1 MKTQKKSGF
10 TLIEMLIVVAII
22 GILAALLS
30 GPLMRARRTAQ
41 LTGCTNN
48 LHQIGLTV
56 AAYTTQL
63 MPGSSLTFANMAEV
77 YKVFNGI
84 DVPPQIFHCPVD
96 QDATQVSVG
105 TLNVGRISY
114 DWASDVNVA
123 NMPSNRVVAADVNAT
138 VDAGNATNQASA
150 APHYADGTTVLYGS
164 NQVRR
169 WPTKATADEQGI
181 GLTGFGT
188 YANTYANN

>member
-1 MKTQKKSGF
+1 MKPQEKNF

-56 AAYTTQL
+56 ASYSTQL
-63 MPGSSLTFANMAEV
+63 MPGTAVKFAGMAHIYDE
-77 YKVFNGI
+77 FNGV
-84 DVPPQIFHCPVD
+84 DVPKQIFRCPVD
-96 QDATQVSVG
+96 QDST
-105 TLNVGRISY
+105 RPISY
-114 DWASDVNVA
+114 GWNPNLNVA
-123 NMPSNRVVAADVNAT
+123 NMPANQIAAADWPTASGDGPD
-138 VDAGNATNQASA
+138 DADA
-150 APHYADGTTVLYGS
+150 APHYNDGTTILYGS

-169 WPTKATADEQGI
+169 LTKGATDDGNGVSIPSDLEADG
-181 GLTGFGT
+181 GTGFT
-188 YANTYANN
+188 L